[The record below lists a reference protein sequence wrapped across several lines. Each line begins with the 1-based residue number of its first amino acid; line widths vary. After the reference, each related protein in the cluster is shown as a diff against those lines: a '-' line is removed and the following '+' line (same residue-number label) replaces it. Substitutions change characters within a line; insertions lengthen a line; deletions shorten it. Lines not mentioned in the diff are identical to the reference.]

1 VHIVVLVKA
10 VPIVG
15 NERLLDGQRVDRD
28 AGLEAN
34 GNDEYV
40 LEAALKLTEE
50 HGGEVTLLTMGPA
63 GATEA
68 LRKGLAM
75 GATRAVHVVDDA
87 LAGSCARATAEVLSA
102 SLRTLSF
109 DLVFAGADTSDGQG
123 GTLAASIATRLG
135 LPYLSYAG
143 HIEPTA
149 DGAGVRIHRLSAA
162 GYDVLEAPLPAL
174 VMGTQ
179 VLGEPRYPSLRGIMA
194 ARSKEVVARSLA
206 DVGVDPGRVG
216 AAAAT
221 TKVLGASPPP
231 PRAGATVL
239 RTDADSAVSATID
252 FLAARGLV

>member
-15 NERLLDGQRVDRD
+15 NEKLLGDRVDR
-28 AGLEAN
+28 ASGLEPN

-40 LEAALKLTEE
+40 LEAALKLTEA

-63 GATEA
+63 GAAEA

-75 GATRAVHVVDDA
+75 GATRAVHVMDDA
-87 LAGSCARATAEVLSA
+87 LAGSCARATAEVLA
-102 SLRTLSF
+102 AALGTLTY

-123 GTLAASIATRLG
+123 GTLAASIATRLE

-149 DGAGVRIHRLSAA
+149 DGAGVRIHRLSAV
-162 GYDVLEAPLPAL
+162 GHDVLEAPTPAL

-194 ARSKEVVARSLA
+194 ARSKEVAILSLA
-206 DVGVDPGRVG
+206 DLGIDASQVG
-216 AAAAT
+216 ASAST
-221 TKVLGASPPP
+221 TRVLGASPPP

-239 RTDADSAVSATID
+239 RSDPDAAVAAAVD
-252 FLAARGLV
+252 FLAVRGLV